1 MKFVIKH
8 DIKGRI
14 RVHFI
19 NGKMSYRDADIV
31 QYYFENLD
39 CIEACKVFNRT
50 SDVVLNYTC
59 TRNNV
64 LKLLRTF
71 SYKKV
76 NVPDTY
82 LENTGRELN
91 EYYKEKL
98 IDRVMV
104 RYGCKFLLPTSVKI
118 ALTVYNATKYIVKG
132 IKVLAKGKLE
142 VPVLDATAIGVSV
155 FRGDTST
162 AGSIMFLLGIGELL
176 EEWTHKKSVS
186 D

>member
-64 LKLLRTF
+64 LKLLQTF
-71 SYKKV
+71 SYISK
-76 NVPDTY
+76 
-82 LENTGRELN
+82 
-91 EYYKEKL
+91 
-98 IDRVMV
+98 
-104 RYGCKFLLPTSVKI
+104 
-118 ALTVYNATKYIVKG
+118 
-132 IKVLAKGKLE
+132 
-142 VPVLDATAIGVSV
+142 
-155 FRGDTST
+155 
-162 AGSIMFLLGIGELL
+162 
-176 EEWTHKKSVS
+176 
-186 D
+186 